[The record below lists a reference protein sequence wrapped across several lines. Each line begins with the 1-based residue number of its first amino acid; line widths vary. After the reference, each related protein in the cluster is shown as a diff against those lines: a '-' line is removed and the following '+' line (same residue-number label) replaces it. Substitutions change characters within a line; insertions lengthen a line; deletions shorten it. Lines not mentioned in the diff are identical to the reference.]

1 VQAVCSP
8 IRNPL
13 DRRERRAR
21 AGVRPAAV
29 RWEFVGEP
37 TFDNQVA
44 ILDLTGRGA
53 HLTIE
58 RTRPEDWATPRLH
71 RTLSRTIA

>member
-1 VQAVCSP
+1 V
-8 IRNPL
+8 
-13 DRRERRAR
+13 AR
-21 AGVRPAAV
+21 AALSRSAAAVARLLARSARVRPAAV
-29 RWEFVGEP
+29 RCEFAGEP

-53 HLTIE
+53 HLAIE
-58 RTRPEDWATPRLH
+58 KTRREDWATPRLH